1 MLDPHKSMFLPYG
14 TGVLLVREEQTLR
27 TAHAAGG
34 DYLQDI
40 GGAEDLP
47 DYAHLG
53 PELTREWRGL
63 RLWLPLH
70 LHGVAAFR
78 AALDEKLD
86 LARWI
91 HRELAAEPALEL
103 PWVPDLTVVG
113 FRVRGTGAAGEAA
126 NRRLLERVNGS
137 GRIFLSS
144 TLLAGTYTL
153 RLCLQSVRSHADTAA
168 HAVSLIRSALR
179 EVAG

>member
-70 LHGVAAFR
+70 LHGVVAFR

-113 FRVRGTGAAGEAA
+113 FDCGAPGLPGRPRTGGCSSESTARV
-126 NRRLLERVNGS
+126 GS
-137 GRIFLSS
+137 SCP
-144 TLLAGTYTL
+144 
-153 RLCLQSVRSHADTAA
+153 RLCWPERTRCACACRA
-168 HAVSLIRSALR
+168 CARMPIRR
-179 EVAG
+179 RMP